1 MFENITAIPF
11 INTIAGLLVVL
22 LASYL
27 SLLITKRIVLKAIA
41 RFVLRTKGGWD
52 DVFHEYRV
60 FERLAGIG
68 PALVIYYGAK
78 FVPGVNPDLQL
89 LIQRFATAAMVAI
102 VLASASGVIDAV
114 SEIYSKYPV
123 AKTRPIKGYLQVTKI
138 IVFAL
143 GAVVIVALLID
154 QSPFL
159 LLSGVGALTAVLLL
173 IFKDT
178 ILSLVASVQ
187 ITSNDMVR
195 VGDWIEMPQ
204 YMADGDVIDIALHT
218 VKVQNW
224 DKTITTIPTYK
235 LIDDSF
241 KNWRGMSA
249 SGGRRIKRSINL
261 DVNTIRFLQEED
273 LQRFEKFHVLDEY
286 IRGKRK
292 DLEETNEDSG
302 ESVVVNSR
310 RLTNIGTFRA
320 YIAGYLHAH
329 PAVHDNMTFL
339 IRQME
344 PGVHGVPIQIYVFS
358 NNTEWVAYEALQSDI
373 FDHLLAVVPEFGL
386 RVFQN
391 PTGADFRGI
400 GGWGGSGAQS

>member
-1 MFENITAIPF
+1 MFENITAVPF
-11 INTIAGLLVVL
+11 INTIVGVLVVFL
-22 LASYL
+22 GSYL
-27 SLLITKRIVLKAIA
+27 SLLITRRIVLRAIV
-41 RFVLRTKGGWD
+41 RLVLKTKSGWD
-52 DVFHEYRV
+52 DALHEHRV
-60 FERLAGIG
+60 FERLATIS
-68 PALVIYYGAK
+68 PALIIYYGAQ
-78 FVPGVNPDLQL
+78 FVPGLSENLQL
-89 LIQRFATAAMVAI
+89 LIQRIATAAMIAV
-102 VLASASGVIDAV
+102 VLASASGVIDAL

-123 AKTRPIKGYLQVTKI
+123 AKTRPIKGYLQVAKI
-138 IVFAL
+138 ILFGL

-204 YMADGDVIDIALHT
+204 FSADGDVIDIALHT

-261 DVNTIRFLQEED
+261 DVNTIRFLRED
-273 LQRFEKFHVLDEY
+273 DLKRFEKFQILDEY

-292 DLEETNEDSG
+292 DLEESNESSG
-302 ESVVVNSR
+302 GSAAINSR
-310 RLTNIGTFRA
+310 RLTNIGTYRA
-320 YIAGYLHAH
+320 YIAGYLRAH
-329 PAVHDNMTFL
+329 PGIHDGMTFL

-344 PGVHGVPIQIYVFS
+344 SGVQGVPIQIYVFS
-358 NNTEWVAYEALQSDI
+358 NDTEWVAYEALQSDI
-373 FDHLLAVVPEFGL
+373 FDHLLAIVPEFGL

-391 PTGADFRGI
+391 PTGADFSALRGD
-400 GGWGGSGAQS
+400 GHGVGV